1 MPNTN
6 PLNLDHHLY
15 FLVGI
20 LKKCHQNRHQN
31 NINTTDADKKLM
43 IVDNYF
49 DGDDFD
55 HFWMLV
61 TMNSLHL
68 SPKRS
73 SIFCCQHCESPTSVT
88 KKFLPVLIEV
98 ILSVLISNCW
108 FVSSANFTSQ
118 LWLDNWL
125 FFPQIVFMPGN
136 KVRF

>member
-1 MPNTN
+1 
-6 PLNLDHHLY
+6 
-15 FLVGI
+15 
-20 LKKCHQNRHQN
+20 
-31 NINTTDADKKLM
+31 M

-68 SPKRS
+68 SSNYVVIIVSRQTP
-73 SIFCCQHCESPTSVT
+73 VT